1 MAELDAQIGLTADAS
16 GVEAGVGRAKKSLA
30 SLGASATKMG
40 QDVAGAG
47 DKASKALGGLG
58 DGGEKSAKKIERDT
72 KSMQSSIQRYIA
84 TLEAGSKDSRKYWEQ
99 MADFKGVDK
108 NALRPLLDQLDRVTA
123 KTKETESAAN
133 RLGGSFTTLRAAA
146 SVAIGSVVVQ
156 SAAQAATALY
166 EASVQAERLRI
177 MLDFSSARGS
187 VREIAYLRT
196 ITSELGLAF
205 GSTATAY
212 SQFQA
217 AARGTALEGEKSRAV
232 FESIAKASAVMGL
245 SAEQSSGVLLA
256 LQQMIS
262 KGTVQAEELRGQ
274 LGERL
279 PGAFQI
285 AARAMGVTTAEL
297 GKMLE
302 QGQVI
307 ADDFLPKFAKA
318 LNESLGDSAEKAAN
332 RLDAATNRFSTAWE
346 RLKQNAGDSGISKF
360 WAGQINILTDGMND
374 VSNSMDM
381 ARLSGSGFIGQM
393 KAGAGAV
400 LAFANP
406 LNAFSYSAQDL
417 GIKLRDAEKELEAL
431 KQAGAERSS
440 NLMLREAFAH
450 AQRLVDKYREA
461 KAAQNALLGVE
472 AEQDPRD
479 QSNFKPRGAS
489 YQDYARQ
496 QADSEKALIE
506 VRMRAAGVNKQYLA
520 DLKTYQDAL
529 KLGTMDHA
537 QYIKAVSD
545 LATTTYKSSAAGK
558 EAEKGLKSGASE
570 AKKAAAEYQNLITS
584 INERISA
591 QTQELSQSGKLT
603 ESQKIAIKL
612 QEEMASGKVKLT
624 AAQQAEIDGRLQVLR
639 GLEQEVKQ
647 RQLAL
652 QAFAE
657 YLSTQEELNADYV
670 AQSKAREAGRQAVS
684 DYSRGIDEANDALKY
699 ELSLMGLGEQARNVA
714 IEQYRIELDLKKQI
728 AAVNKN
734 EGFTQADRDEEI
746 ARLTAAA
753 AIAKANASSKVF
765 LDDWKRSV
773 QQYDDI
779 FRQGFADMLNNGKDG
794 WKSFTRSLVTTFK
807 TTVADQIYKMFAQPF
822 VVNIVGN
829 LLGVTGGGA
838 GGAAMQMA
846 SGGGGGIM
854 GMASN
859 ASSAYSLLTGG
870 ATGAAIA
877 SSLGSAAI
885 SLGNLIGS
893 SAVTSF
899 GAGMAGATLAP
910 GLMGPTTIGATGAMG
925 AGAGLGSTLAAI
937 PGWGWALAG
946 IGALFGG
953 DIVSGLFGRKH
964 EQRNLQGTFGGDSG
978 FEGRWE
984 DYYKGGLL
992 RRSKSVYTPLDEET
1006 RSGLGGQFVAMRSA
1020 TAAMAETLGLGT
1032 SAISNFTTSVNIK
1045 LKGLSA
1051 EEAQKKIQEEFDKI
1065 AETLAGTALGTDR
1078 FTRSGESSV
1087 QTLTRLSSSI
1097 TAVNSVLEHLNGTFF
1112 AASLAGA
1119 DMASQLVDL
1128 FGDAGA
1134 FTNAT
1139 AGYFQNFYSAGEQRQ
1154 ASRTQLER
1162 QLAGVGVSM
1171 PDIDASN
1178 ARAQWR
1184 ALADAQDLT
1193 TASGRKTWAMLIQ
1206 LSGAFAG
1213 LTQSIDEVIDKAFSD
1228 LRSATNRQ
1236 LDGLQQQRRAVQ
1248 ESLSLI
1254 TGIFDLVRS
1263 NARELYGEVS
1273 DTASMQS
1280 AQGMEF
1286 VRNALTVARSTGV
1299 LPEQDALNEAIQAA
1313 RSGISQAGYAS
1324 QFDADFAR
1332 LSLAGQLSELGDISG
1347 RQKTFEEQQLA
1358 ALDAQS
1364 KALQDQLNYWEE
1376 QIAILRGTAVAT
1388 WDIGEAVRNLAAAI
1402 GSAKAPASVIPAQP
1416 EAIPMPKPVL
1426 VEEPAPVQQTYPK
1439 DDLTA
1444 RRILSVSGY
1453 GAFGPDYYGSL
1464 ASWLK
1469 KQGISTDQAAYVL
1482 GMPRAELLERFASVG
1497 IPAFAAGGMHAGGLR
1512 VVGERGWEL
1521 EATGPARIWNQQQI
1535 SQALQ
1540 GDSNAE
1546 VVAELRAVRAEL
1558 AQLKSIN
1565 AATASNTAGLPQMVD
1580 QFDNV
1585 TEGGNAIRS
1594 EVMA

>member
-1 MAELDAQIGLTADAS
+1 MRKNCRKHAYDRHETTRGS
-16 GVEAGVGRAKKSLA
+16 
-30 SLGASATKMG
+30 
-40 QDVAGAG
+40 
-47 DKASKALGGLG
+47 
-58 DGGEKSAKKIERDT
+58 
-72 KSMQSSIQRYIA
+72 
-84 TLEAGSKDSRKYWEQ
+84 EAGS
-99 MADFKGVDK
+99 
-108 NALRPLLDQLDRVTA
+108 
-123 KTKETESAAN
+123 
-133 RLGGSFTTLRAAA
+133 SF
-146 SVAIGSVVVQ
+146 
-156 SAAQAATALY
+156 
-166 EASVQAERLRI
+166 AER
-177 MLDFSSARGS
+177 
-187 VREIAYLRT
+187 VR
-196 ITSELGLAF
+196 
-205 GSTATAY
+205 
-212 SQFQA
+212 
-217 AARGTALEGEKSRAV
+217 
-232 FESIAKASAVMGL
+232 
-245 SAEQSSGVLLA
+245 
-256 LQQMIS
+256 
-262 KGTVQAEELRGQ
+262 
-274 LGERL
+274 
-279 PGAFQI
+279 
-285 AARAMGVTTAEL
+285 
-297 GKMLE
+297 
-302 QGQVI
+302 
-307 ADDFLPKFAKA
+307 
-318 LNESLGDSAEKAAN
+318 NC
-332 RLDAATNRFSTAWE
+332 
-346 RLKQNAGDSGISKF
+346 
-360 WAGQINILTDGMND
+360 
-374 VSNSMDM
+374 
-381 ARLSGSGFIGQM
+381 
-393 KAGAGAV
+393 
-400 LAFANP
+400 
-406 LNAFSYSAQDL
+406 
-417 GIKLRDAEKELEAL
+417 
-431 KQAGAERSS
+431 
-440 NLMLREAFAH
+440 
-450 AQRLVDKYREA
+450 
-461 KAAQNALLGVE
+461 
-472 AEQDPRD
+472 
-479 QSNFKPRGAS
+479 
-489 YQDYARQ
+489 
-496 QADSEKALIE
+496 
-506 VRMRAAGVNKQYLA
+506 
-520 DLKTYQDAL
+520 
-529 KLGTMDHA
+529 
-537 QYIKAVSD
+537 
-545 LATTTYKSSAAGK
+545 
-558 EAEKGLKSGASE
+558 
-570 AKKAAAEYQNLITS
+570 
-584 INERISA
+584 
-591 QTQELSQSGKLT
+591 
-603 ESQKIAIKL
+603 
-612 QEEMASGKVKLT
+612 
-624 AAQQAEIDGRLQVLR
+624 AQQKL
-639 GLEQEVKQ
+639 
-647 RQLAL
+647 
-652 QAFAE
+652 
-657 YLSTQEELNADYV
+657 
-670 AQSKAREAGRQAVS
+670 S

-753 AIAKANASSKVF
+753 AIAKTNAASKVF

-779 FRQGFADMLNNGKDG
+779 FRRGFADMLNNGKDG

-807 TTVADQIYKMFAQPF
+807 TTVANQIYKMFARPF

-829 LLGVTGGGA
+829 LMGITGGGA
-838 GGAAMQMA
+838 GGAAMQRA
-846 SGGGGGIM
+846 SGGGR
-854 GMASN
+854 
-859 ASSAYSLLTGG
+859 
-870 ATGAAIA
+870 
-877 SSLGSAAI
+877 
-885 SLGNLIGS
+885 
-893 SAVTSF
+893 
-899 GAGMAGATLAP
+899 
-910 GLMGPTTIGATGAMG
+910 
-925 AGAGLGSTLAAI
+925 GLGSLLNLGSSVAGNWGAISGLFSGTMGIANAAGSVAANSIAATGITDGISALLATNGAYGTAAGAAAGGAAAGSGGIAGALSAI
-937 PGWGWALAG
+937 PGWGWAAA
-946 IGALFGG
+946 GALALLGG
-953 DIVSGLFGRKH
+953 TGAFSRKH
-964 EQRNLQGTFGGDSG
+964 EQRNLQGTFGGDTG

-1020 TAAMAETLGLGT
+1020 TVAMAETLGLGT
-1032 SAISNFTTSVNIK
+1032 AAISNFTASVNIK

-1051 EEAQKKIQEEFDKI
+1051 EDAQKKIQEEFDKI
-1065 AETLAGTALGTDR
+1065 AESLAGTALGTDR
-1078 FTRSGESSV
+1078 YTRVGETSV
-1087 QTLTRLSSSI
+1087 QTLTRLSGSI

-1206 LSGAFAG
+1206 LSDAFAG

-1228 LRSATNRQ
+1228 LRSATDRQ
-1236 LDGLQQQRRAVQ
+1236 LNGLQQQRNAVQ

-1254 TGIFDLVRS
+1254 TGIFDIVRS
-1263 NARELYGEVS
+1263 NARELYGEVA
-1273 DTASMQS
+1273 DTASMQ
-1280 AQGMEF
+1280 AEQGMEF

-1313 RSGISQAGYAS
+1313 RNGISQGGYTS

-1402 GSAKAPASVIPAQP
+1402 GSAKAPVIPAQP

-1444 RRILSVSGY
+1444 RQILNVSGY

-1469 KQGISTDQAAYVL
+1469 KKGISTDQAAYVL
-1482 GMPRAELLERFASVG
+1482 GMSRAELLERFASVG

-1565 AATASNTAGLPQMVD
+1565 AATASNTSGLPQMVD

-1585 TEGGNAIRS
+1585 TEGGNAARV

>member
-1 MAELDAQIGLTADAS
+1 MGPFLLGHRMSDLQIQGEVVVSSEKAEAAFDRVGDKAERMASDVAKSANEAGKAVDGIGGGAEKSAEKFTRAEARIRDSIKKSTQELQLLGKTASEKLEFKIADRGLDASKFAPYIAELKKAEDAQRVASGSLDKMGVSAKQTAAALRGVPAQFTDIITSLQGGQAPLTVFLQQGGQLKDMFGGAGAAARALGGYVVGLINPFTLAAAGAAALAVAYNQGSKEADAYRLAMVGTGNAAGTTAGQLKSYAQEISGVVGTQGKAAESLAAFVSTGRVSRDVLKEASQAAIAWERATGQAVGATAKQFADLGKDPLQAVLKLNEGTNFLTESVYRQIKSLEEQGKTADAAAVAQRAYADALT
-16 GVEAGVGRAKKSLA
+16 GRAGEIERNLGSIETAWNKVKDAAKGGWDAILNVGRAETNQDRLA
-30 SLGASATKMG
+30 ATRKQIADLENRLAAGSGFSVTAGGAATGRPDAANNARLQAQLLGLQAQAAALEG
-40 QDVAGAG
+40 VAFAAKTAAEAEAERAKQMQAAAAWDKEGAKYLT
-47 DKASKALGGLG
+47 DKAKLERDLTAARNEGLAAGKSQAEIEKRLAQIRESYAKKGGSGGIAAENKDLRDQQRIYAELAGVSSTYYSELANYQKQRAAGVVTEEQYVQAVEKLISKQPFYTALVKEESDALKARVKAYEDEVKAQQKLLEQRQSAASQVEDSLRRAVEEEQAHALAAATGMTLAEALAQIALARAEDNYQKALG
-58 DGGEKSAKKIERDT
+58 A
-72 KSMQSSIQRYIA
+72 
-84 TLEAGSKDSRKYWEQ
+84 EAD
-99 MADFKGVDK
+99 A
-108 NALRPLLDQLDRVTA
+108 
-123 KTKETESAAN
+123 ET
-133 RLGGSFTTLRAAA
+133 
-146 SVAIGSVVVQ
+146 
-156 SAAQAATALY
+156 
-166 EASVQAERLRI
+166 
-177 MLDFSSARGS
+177 
-187 VREIAYLRT
+187 
-196 ITSELGLAF
+196 
-205 GSTATAY
+205 
-212 SQFQA
+212 
-217 AARGTALEGEKSRAV
+217 
-232 FESIAKASAVMGL
+232 
-245 SAEQSSGVLLA
+245 LLA
-256 LQQMIS
+256 LQREIEAR
-262 KGTVQAEELRGQ
+262 KG
-274 LGERL
+274 
-279 PGAFQI
+279 
-285 AARAMGVTTAEL
+285 
-297 GKMLE
+297 
-302 QGQVI
+302 
-307 ADDFLPKFAKA
+307 
-318 LNESLGDSAEKAAN
+318 
-332 RLDAATNRFSTAWE
+332 
-346 RLKQNAGDSGISKF
+346 
-360 WAGQINILTDGMND
+360 
-374 VSNSMDM
+374 
-381 ARLSGSGFIGQM
+381 
-393 KAGAGAV
+393 
-400 LAFANP
+400 
-406 LNAFSYSAQDL
+406 
-417 GIKLRDAEKELEAL
+417 
-431 KQAGAERSS
+431 
-440 NLMLREAFAH
+440 
-450 AQRLVDKYREA
+450 
-461 KAAQNALLGVE
+461 
-472 AEQDPRD
+472 
-479 QSNFKPRGAS
+479 
-489 YQDYARQ
+489 
-496 QADSEKALIE
+496 LIE
-506 VRMRAAGVNKQYLA
+506 VMQQR
-520 DLKTYQDAL
+520 
-529 KLGTMDHA
+529 GT
-537 QYIKAVSD
+537 
-545 LATTTYKSSAAGK
+545 
-558 EAEKGLKSGASE
+558 
-570 AKKAAAEYQNLITS
+570 
-584 INERISA
+584 R
-591 QTQELSQSGKLT
+591 
-603 ESQKIAIKL
+603 
-612 QEEMASGKVKLT
+612 
-624 AAQQAEIDGRLQVLR
+624 
-639 GLEQEVKQ
+639 EQ
-647 RQLAL
+647 
-652 QAFAE
+652 FAE
-657 YLSTQEELNADYV
+657 SN
-670 AQSKAREAGRQAVS
+670 REMTREWQRTV
-684 DYSRGIDEANDALKY
+684 D
-699 ELSLMGLGEQARNVA
+699 
-714 IEQYRIELDLKKQI
+714 QYGD
-728 AAVNKN
+728 V
-734 EGFTQADRDEEI
+734 
-746 ARLTAAA
+746 
-753 AIAKANASSKVF
+753 
-765 LDDWKRSV
+765 
-773 QQYDDI
+773 

-822 VVNIVGN
+822 VVNLVGN
-829 LLGVTGGGA
+829 MMGLVGGGGIGGQAVQAAGGGA
-838 GGAAMQMA
+838 
-846 SGGGGGIM
+846 GIM

-964 EQRNLQGTFGGDSG
+964 EQRNLQGTFGGDTG

-1006 RSGLGGQFVAMRSA
+1006 RSGLGGQFVAMRAA
-1020 TAAMAETLGLGT
+1020 TAEMAETLGLGT

-1065 AETLAGTALGTDR
+1065 AESLAGTALGTDR

-1087 QTLTRLSSSI
+1087 QTLTRLSGSI

-1162 QLAGVGVSM
+1162 QLATVGVSM

-1184 ALADAQDLT
+1184 ALANAQDLT
-1193 TASGRKTWAMLIQ
+1193 TESGRKTWAMLIQ
-1206 LSGAFAG
+1206 LSDAFAG
-1213 LTQSIDEVIDKAFSD
+1213 LTQSIDEVIDKAFAD
-1228 LRSATNRQ
+1228 LRAVTDRQ

-1263 NARELYGEVS
+1263 NARELYGEVA
-1273 DTASMQS
+1273 DTASMQA

-1313 RSGISQAGYAS
+1313 RSDISQAGYAS

-1364 KALQDQLNYWEE
+1364 KALQDQLSYWEE

-1402 GSAKAPASVIPAQP
+1402 GSAKAPAIPAQP

-1444 RRILSVSGY
+1444 RQILNVSGY

-1469 KQGISTDQAAYVL
+1469 KRGISTDQAAYVL
-1482 GMPRAELLERFASVG
+1482 GMTRAELLERFASVG
-1497 IPAFAAGGMHAGGLR
+1497 IPAFAVGTNYVPRDMLAQIHEGEAIVPKAFNPWAGGGGMQMNTARLEALVEKLTEENQRQAGEIVRLNLR
-1512 VVGERGWEL
+1512 VAKVLERWDGDGMPTVRE
-1521 EATGPARIWNQQQI
+1521 EAKA
-1535 SQALQ
+1535 
-1540 GDSNAE
+1540 
-1546 VVAELRAVRAEL
+1546 
-1558 AQLKSIN
+1558 
-1565 AATASNTAGLPQMVD
+1565 
-1580 QFDNV
+1580 
-1585 TEGGNAIRS
+1585 
-1594 EVMA
+1594 

>member
-47 DKASKALGGLG
+47 DKAGKALSGLG

-84 TLEAGSKDSRKYWEQ
+84 TLEAGSKDSRKYWET

-108 NALRPLLDQLDRVTA
+108 TALRPLLDQLDRVTA
-123 KTKETESAAN
+123 NTKVAKSATSDWRSELTRLGPLMASVFSGAAMLGFGAKLVAVQREFDVLNSSLKTVTGSSANAEREMAWLKDFAKETPFGLAQATQGFVKMKALGLDPTRASLTSFGNTASAMGKDLNQMIEAVADASTGEFERLKEFGIKAKKEGDNVSLTFQGVTTTIKNSAAEITAYLEQIGN
-133 RLGGSFTTLRAAA
+133 NQFGGAMEERARTLDGAIAGLGDTWDELFRTVNDRNAGTLIHDSVKLATGAIEDATTILRAMTGAA
-146 SVAIGSVVVQ
+146 NDNAAATGAMSTIQNGIATVFETVAALGANLSYVLQGVGREIGGLAAQV
-156 SAAQAATALY
+156 AQAAQFNFAGVSAIREQMVADAEAARREIDATTARILNARKAQEEY
-166 EASVQAERLRI
+166 ARWATRNASAATDPRRVDL
-177 MLDFSSARGS
+177 GGG
-187 VREIAYLRT
+187 VRE
-196 ITSELGLAF
+196 
-205 GSTATAY
+205 TATA
-212 SQFQA
+212 A
-217 AARGTALEGEKSRAV
+217 AKPRKAAIDAEARAYENLIKTINTKIAAEELELAGGEKLTDSQRLRVQFAQ
-232 FESIAKASAVMGL
+232 ELQTSLKGL
-245 SAEQSSGVLLA
+245 SAAKV
-256 LQQMIS
+256 
-262 KGTVQAEELRGQ
+262 AEY
-274 LGERL
+274 
-279 PGAFQI
+279 
-285 AARAMGVTTAEL
+285 TA
-297 GKMLE
+297 
-302 QGQVI
+302 
-307 ADDFLPKFAKA
+307 D
-318 LNESLGDSAEKAAN
+318 LN
-332 RLDAATNRFSTAWE
+332 R
-346 RLKQNAGDSGISKF
+346 
-360 WAGQINILTDGMND
+360 
-374 VSNSMDM
+374 
-381 ARLSGSGFIGQM
+381 
-393 KAGAGAV
+393 
-400 LAFANP
+400 
-406 LNAFSYSAQDL
+406 
-417 GIKLRDAEKELEAL
+417 LEAL
-431 KQAGAERSS
+431 ERENTARKEFLQIAEQERQQRLKIAQAAEQSVESLTTGNQQLRDEIQLIGLSATEQ
-440 NLMLREAFAH
+440 MEVIRLREEAVLLVKEQHLAEM
-450 AQRLVDKYREA
+450 QR
-461 KAAQNALLGVE
+461 
-472 AEQDPRD
+472 
-479 QSNFKPRGAS
+479 
-489 YQDYARQ
+489 
-496 QADSEKALIE
+496 AD
-506 VRMRAAGVNKQYLA
+506 
-520 DLKTYQDAL
+520 DLT
-529 KLGTMDHA
+529 GTM
-537 QYIKAVSD
+537 
-545 LATTTYKSSAAGK
+545 TR
-558 EAEKGLKSGASE
+558 
-570 AKKAAAEYQNLITS
+570 
-584 INERISA
+584 ERIA
-591 QTQELSQSGKLT
+591 
-603 ESQKIAIKL
+603 
-612 QEEMASGKVKLT
+612 
-624 AAQQAEIDGRLQVLR
+624 
-639 GLEQEVKQ
+639 LEQEIELRRERLNLMGDKATKEQ
-647 RQLAL
+647 
-652 QAFAE
+652 FAE
-657 YLSTQEELNADYV
+657 SN
-670 AQSKAREAGRQAVS
+670 REMTREWQRTV
-684 DYSRGIDEANDALKY
+684 D
-699 ELSLMGLGEQARNVA
+699 
-714 IEQYRIELDLKKQI
+714 QY
-728 AAVNKN
+728 
-734 EGFTQADRDEEI
+734 G
-746 ARLTAAA
+746 
-753 AIAKANASSKVF
+753 
-765 LDDWKRSV
+765 
-773 QQYDDI
+773 DI

-807 TTVADQIYKMFAQPF
+807 TTVADAIYKMFAQPF

-829 LLGVTGGGA
+829 LMGITGGGA
-838 GGAAMQMA
+838 GGQAVQA
-846 SGGGGGIM
+846 SGGGSGIM

-859 ASSAYSLLTGG
+859 ASSAYNLLTGG

-877 SSLGSAAI
+877 SSLGGAAI

-1006 RSGLGGQFVAMRSA
+1006 RSGLGGQFVAMRAA
-1020 TAAMAETLGLGT
+1020 TAEMAETLGLGT
-1032 SAISNFTTSVNIK
+1032 SAISNFTASVNIK

-1051 EEAQKKIQEEFDKI
+1051 EDAQKKIQEEFDKI
-1065 AETLAGTALGTDR
+1065 AESLAGTALGTDR

-1087 QTLTRLSSSI
+1087 QTLTRLSGSI

-1162 QLAGVGVSM
+1162 QLAGFGVSM

-1228 LRSATNRQ
+1228 LQSATNRQ
-1236 LDGLQQQRRAVQ
+1236 LDGLQQQRNAVQ

-1263 NARELYGEVS
+1263 NARELYGEVA
-1273 DTASMQS
+1273 DTASMQA

-1364 KALQDQLNYWEE
+1364 KALQDQLSYWEE

-1402 GSAKAPASVIPAQP
+1402 GSAKAPAIPAQP

-1426 VEEPAPVQQTYPK
+1426 VEEPAPVQQTYSK

-1444 RRILSVSGY
+1444 RQIMHVSGY
-1453 GAFGPDYYGSL
+1453 DAFGPDYYGRL
-1464 ASWLK
+1464 ARWLK
-1469 KQGISTDQAAYVL
+1469 KKGISTDQAAYVL
-1482 GMPRAELLERFASVG
+1482 GMSRAELLERFASVG
-1497 IPAFAAGGMHAGGLR
+1497 IPAFAAGGMHSGGLR

-1521 EATGPARIWNQQQI
+1521 EATGPARIWNQQQLG
-1535 SQALQ
+1535 QAL
-1540 GDSNAE
+1540 GGGNAE
-1546 VVAELRAVRAEL
+1546 LIAEMRALRQEV

-1565 AATASNTAGLPQMVD
+1565 AATASNTSGLPQMVD

-1585 TEGGNAIRS
+1585 TEGGNAMRQEAI
-1594 EVMA
+1594 A